1 VKKTG
6 PCQCPEQ
13 QLISSAPIDLVLRQ
27 QLAVLKA
34 RRKRPKLRACDK
46 LFWVLVRRLWSGW
59 RSSLF
64 LVTPETVVRWHKV
77 GFRFYW
83 AMLSK
88 RRNGLAGRKKITRE
102 LRDLIFQMVAENP
115 TWGAPRIHG
124 ELLRLG
130 FGISERTVSRAR
142 FTSVG

>member
-1 VKKTG
+1 VRQIVLGAG
-6 PCQCPEQ
+6 PE
-13 QLISSAPIDLVLRQ
+13 ALV
-27 QLAVLKA
+27 
-34 RRKRPKLRACDK
+34 
-46 LFWVLVRRLWSGW
+46 GW

-77 GFRFYW
+77 GFRLYW

-102 LRDLIFQMVAENP
+102 LRDLIFQMIAENP

-130 FGISERTVSRAR
+130 FDISERTVSRAR